1 MFLDLKNNPLEEE
14 LVAVAGTCTDEQECT
29 ECARKV
35 RAGGGEGT
43 EGAGRGEG
51 SGIEERG
58 REEKGG
64 RGEDGRER
72 RRRGGGW
79 GSGNVLQRRVS

>member
-1 MFLDLKNNPLEEE
+1 MR
-14 LVAVAGTCTDEQECT
+14 EQ
-29 ECARKV
+29 KGQ
-35 RAGGGEGT
+35 GG
-43 EGAGRGEG
+43 GEG

-64 RGEDGRER
+64 RGEEGRER
-72 RRRGGGW
+72 RGAEKEGG